1 MLGLARMVRG
11 TSIIALLCACD
22 IHAHV
27 HGRASCTRAWCGHG
41 HAYGNDMRMRVAML
55 RACAWLLTA
64 QVYYW
69 QSCVQDSSISDIVG
83 RSVGAN

>member
-41 HAYGNDMRMRVAML
+41 HAYGNATRMRVDTN
-55 RACAWLLTA
+55 RAAILLA
-64 QVYYW
+64 IMRPGQLKKK
-69 QSCVQDSSISDIVG
+69 
-83 RSVGAN
+83 